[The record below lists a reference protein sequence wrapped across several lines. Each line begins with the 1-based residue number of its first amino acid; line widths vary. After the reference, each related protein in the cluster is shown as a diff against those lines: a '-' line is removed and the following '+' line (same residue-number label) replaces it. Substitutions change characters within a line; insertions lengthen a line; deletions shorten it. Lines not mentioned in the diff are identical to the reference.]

1 MLGFLEVA
9 IVWITIW
16 LLLYFLTFSLC
27 LYRFLSLYT
36 HTHASVDFVFPGK
49 LGKYLQ
55 PNLARFVVFPNV
67 VGMKAAPPQG
77 FSVGS
82 PRPLKISMCFSK
94 SRQSSKFGDN
104 VGIWG
109 RIMWITRKS
118 LQVKLTKP
126 GRLDSSG
133 CHRPWQL
140 RAKPLVADRCGPASR
155 SSSESCL
162 KIFARR
168 VQFFFF

>member
-9 IVWITIW
+9 IIWITIW
-16 LLLYFLTFSLC
+16 LLLYFLTFCVSIA
-27 LYRFLSLYT
+27 FSLYT
-36 HTHASVDFVFPGK
+36 HTHSHTCVDFVFPGK

-82 PRPLKISMCFSK
+82 PRPLKISVCFSK
-94 SRQSSKFGDN
+94 SRESSKFGDN

-118 LQVKLTKP
+118 LEVKLTKP
-126 GRLDSSG
+126 GRLTALGVIDHDSWGRSRWSPTG
-133 CHRPWQL
+133 VDL
-140 RAKPLVADRCGPASR
+140 RADPAQSP
-155 SSSESCL
+155 
-162 KIFARR
+162 
-168 VQFFFF
+168 V